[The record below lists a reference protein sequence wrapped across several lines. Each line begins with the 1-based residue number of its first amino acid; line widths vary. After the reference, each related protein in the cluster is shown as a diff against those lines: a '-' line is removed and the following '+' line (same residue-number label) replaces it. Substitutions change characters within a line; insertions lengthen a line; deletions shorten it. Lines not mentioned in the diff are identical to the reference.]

1 MSTLKIM
8 SKPCFFKKLLWKVAK
23 GNILAQIEFKDG
35 NSKKGGKFKIVNT
48 KLAFFL
54 FSIRG
59 DLLLPLRH
67 KITEDAMRKA

>member
-23 GNILAQIEFKDG
+23 GNILAQIEFKD
-35 NSKKGGKFKIVNT
+35 GGKFKIVNT

>member
-1 MSTLKIM
+1 M
-8 SKPCFFKKLLWKVAK
+8 KLLRKVAK
-23 GNILAQIEFKDG
+23 GNILAQIEFKD
-35 NSKKGGKFKIVNT
+35 GGKFKIVNT

-67 KITEDAMRKA
+67 KITDAMRKA